1 MVSLMF
7 GKTTG
12 HLKCSFHINR
22 KDMLKYIN
30 DLPSHVVGIHA
41 SGEVTKADMERVV
54 IPRVDELVARQGE
67 INYLLVLDT
76 DVGNF
81 TAGAWWDDIKL
92 GLKNFSKWNRIAV
105 VTDQKGVE
113 WFTDVFRY
121 FVPGKSKGFSM
132 SELDEAVAWISVKD

>member
-1 MVSLMF
+1 
-7 GKTTG
+7 
-12 HLKCSFHINR
+12 
-22 KDMLKYIN
+22 MLKYIN

-81 TAGAWWDDIKL
+81 TVGAWWDDIKL

>member
-1 MVSLMF
+1 
-7 GKTTG
+7 
-12 HLKCSFHINR
+12 
-22 KDMLKYIN
+22 MLKYIS

-81 TAGAWWDDIKL
+81 TVGAWWDDIKL

>member
-1 MVSLMF
+1 
-7 GKTTG
+7 
-12 HLKCSFHINR
+12 
-22 KDMLKYIN
+22 MLKYIN